1 MMNLAKKRAGAEMT
15 ALLASLSTLAETREV
30 LAIERGADVLDFKDP
45 TQGALGAWNSDD
57 LDAAI
62 VLVAGRK
69 TTSAT
74 VGDLPMMPEMLS
86 AAVRRTAES
95 GVDFVKVG
103 FFPQEGEPQEGKET
117 WGPCLK
123 ALALEAARGAR
134 IVAVMFADKAPDFA
148 AIETFAAS
156 GLAGVM
162 LDTADKK
169 AGGLRRHLGD
179 RPLADFVARSRQH
192 KLFCGLAGSLTKDDV
207 LPLLALSPDYLG
219 FRGALCGAHG
229 RTGRLDGG
237 ALRAIKDMFQA
248 AEFDDLSTDIA
259 SQATAIAG
267 AQVAAISRNA
277 VPPVSP
283 LTSMRSAKLR

>member
-15 ALLASLSTLAETREV
+15 ALLASLSTLTETLNV

-57 LDAAI
+57 LDTVVA
-62 VLVAGRK
+62 LVAGRK

-74 VGDLPMMPEMLS
+74 IGDLPMMPEILA

-103 FFPQEGEPQEGKET
+103 FFPEEEGGEN
-117 WGPCLK
+117 WDVCLK
-123 ALALEAARGAR
+123 ALAFEAARGAR

-156 GLAGVM
+156 GLVGVM

-169 AGGLRRHLGD
+169 AGGLRSHLGD
-179 RPLADFVARSRQH
+179 GALADFVARARQH
-192 KLFCGLAGSLTKDDV
+192 KLFCGLAGSLGRDDV

-219 FRGALCGAHG
+219 FRGALCGARG
-229 RTGRLDGG
+229 RTGQLDDG
-237 ALRAIKDMFQA
+237 ALRALKDLFQA
-248 AEFDDLSTDIA
+248 AQSDDLSPRVA

-277 VPPVSP
+277 VPPASP
-283 LTSMRSAKLR
+283 STSMRSAKLR